1 MSEIQAQRIL
11 RASPMD
17 APIRDGSRRKTA
29 KIPKLEDKSE
39 GYRSDLGIDGKN
51 LFFSA
56 AGL

>member
-39 GYRSDLGIDGKN
+39 GYRSDLGI
-51 LFFSA
+51 
-56 AGL
+56 